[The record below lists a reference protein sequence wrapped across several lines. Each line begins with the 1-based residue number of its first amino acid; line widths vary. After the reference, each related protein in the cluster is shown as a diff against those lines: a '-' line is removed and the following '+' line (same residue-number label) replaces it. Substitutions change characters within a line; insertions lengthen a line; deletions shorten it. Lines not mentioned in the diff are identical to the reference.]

1 MKILLYG
8 DSPLATTGLGKLHKI
23 LLGHLHDKYDA
34 ILEYEPRLGKYTNKG
49 DRRRIYRRANTKR
62 FNHAK
67 SIYDFG
73 CFA

>member
-34 ILEYEPRLGKYTNKG
+34 KIEVVAMNHVL
-49 DRRRIYRRANTKR
+49 RI
-62 FNHAK
+62 K
-67 SIYDFG
+67 STLQE
-73 CFA
+73 